1 MYSDGGA
8 HIWEQLRLSGE
19 APIKELA
26 DQLGTGPTA
35 PMSLLEYQALGV
47 RNIEYRQRYRE
58 YWNSTIDQTGTG
70 RPADAFIMPVA
81 PHAAVIPGK
90 YYYYGTETPFLAL
103 SLVLRML
110 LKCLGSSIGYS
121 EIINLLDYT
130 SIVIPVTKADRSLD
144 KFEKYY
150 TPLNNTDR
158 MNWEACKQEEQSPN
172 PCSSKTPVREENPL
186 CPAHKHGF
194 CFLSCNSSAN

>member
-35 PMSLLEYQALGV
+35 PMSLPEYQALGL
-47 RNIEYRQRYRE
+47 RKIEYCQRYRE

-90 YYYYGTETPFLAL
+90 YYYYGRTNSFLPPFA
-103 SLVLRML
+103 VLRML
-110 LKCLGSSIGYS
+110 LKCLDSSIGYS

-150 TPLNNTDR
+150 TPLNKTDK
-158 MNWEACKQEEQSPN
+158 MNWEACKQEEQTLP
-172 PCSSKTPVREENPL
+172 PCLSRQTVQKQILIFR
-186 CPAHKHGF
+186 KHDCLHLQLQSRG
-194 CFLSCNSSAN
+194 